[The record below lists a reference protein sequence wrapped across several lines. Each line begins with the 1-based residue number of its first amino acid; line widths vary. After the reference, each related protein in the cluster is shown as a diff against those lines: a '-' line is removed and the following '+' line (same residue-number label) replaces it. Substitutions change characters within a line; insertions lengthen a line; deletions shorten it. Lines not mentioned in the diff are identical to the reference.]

1 MLARAIEEAG
11 LPTAAVALIKEH
23 AERVKPPRALF
34 VPFPFGFA
42 LGNPNDPAF
51 QHKVLG
57 ALLGLFE
64 SESSPT
70 LAEFPED
77 AEAPVRLLQA
87 SAARGRRRLSCD
99 AGAGGRDHGGP
110 WATMSDGSPSTAGR
124 TMVGLCGVPQRRW
137 RGLMKFLEAYAGG
150 SDEEYDEK
158 PADMPLARFIRVAAD
173 DIKAFY
179 MEARMCQRPGERD
192 NDLQRWFW
200 AETAAGGHACQGRRT
215 PGGLGRRVGVA
226 LRARRCSLAS
236 GSDQLGD
243 CLQLGRYI
251 VQHVVVFD
259 ACLRVIGAHI
269 PFHSS

>member
-1 MLARAIEEAG
+1 MCVLARAIEEAG
-11 LPTAAVALIKEH
+11 LPTAAVVLIKEH

-87 SAARGRRRLSCD
+87 SGARDGAD
-99 AGAGGRDHGGP
+99 APVTQEPADEI
-110 WATMSDGSPSTAGR
+110 TAVRGYYERWVAENGGR

-150 SDEEYDEK
+150 SDEEYEEK

-200 AETAAGGHACQGRRT
+200 AETAAGAMLAKVAERLASSDDESVSRYAQ
-215 PGGLGRRVGVA
+215 GVA
-226 LRARRCSLAS
+226 R
-236 GSDQLGD
+236 
-243 CLQLGRYI
+243 
-251 VQHVVVFD
+251 
-259 ACLRVIGAHI
+259 
-269 PFHSS
+269 

>member
-1 MLARAIEEAG
+1 MCVLARAIEEAG

-57 ALLGLFE
+57 VLLGLFE
-64 SESSPT
+64 SESSPA

-87 SAARGRRRLSCD
+87 SAARDGAD
-99 AGAGGRDHGGP
+99 APVTQEPADEI
-110 WATMSDGSPSTAGR
+110 TAVRGYYERWVAENGGR

-150 SDEEYDEK
+150 SDEEYEEK

-200 AETAAGGHACQGRRT
+200 AETAAGAMLAKVAERLASSDDESVSRYAQ
-215 PGGLGRRVGVA
+215 GVA
-226 LRARRCSLAS
+226 R
-236 GSDQLGD
+236 
-243 CLQLGRYI
+243 
-251 VQHVVVFD
+251 
-259 ACLRVIGAHI
+259 
-269 PFHSS
+269 

>member
-1 MLARAIEEAG
+1 MCVLARAIEEAG

-42 LGNPNDPAF
+42 LGNPNDPVF
-51 QHKVLG
+51 QHKVLN
-57 ALLGLFE
+57 ALLGLFD
-64 SESSPT
+64 SESSPA
-70 LAEFPED
+70 LAEFPKD

-87 SAARGRRRLSCD
+87 SAARDGAD
-99 AGAGGRDHGGP
+99 APVTQEPADEITAVRGYYERWVAEHG
-110 WATMSDGSPSTAGR
+110 GR

-150 SDEEYDEK
+150 SDEKYEEK

-200 AETAAGGHACQGRRT
+200 AETAAGAMLAKVAERLASSDDESVSRYAQ
-215 PGGLGRRVGVA
+215 GVA
-226 LRARRCSLAS
+226 R
-236 GSDQLGD
+236 
-243 CLQLGRYI
+243 
-251 VQHVVVFD
+251 
-259 ACLRVIGAHI
+259 
-269 PFHSS
+269 

>member
-1 MLARAIEEAG
+1 MCVLARAIEEAG
-11 LPTAAVALIKEH
+11 LPTAAVVLIKEH

-87 SAARGRRRLSCD
+87 SGARDGAD
-99 AGAGGRDHGGP
+99 APVTQEPADEI
-110 WATMSDGSPSTAGR
+110 TAVRGYYERWVAENGGR

-150 SDEEYDEK
+150 SDEKYEEK

-200 AETAAGGHACQGRRT
+200 AETAAGAMLAKVAERLASSDDESVSRYAQ
-215 PGGLGRRVGVA
+215 GVA
-226 LRARRCSLAS
+226 R
-236 GSDQLGD
+236 
-243 CLQLGRYI
+243 
-251 VQHVVVFD
+251 
-259 ACLRVIGAHI
+259 
-269 PFHSS
+269 